1 MTYRQDDLLN
11 ISSYKPPKKKKVFG
25 VKKKNR
31 KDKEKPGRKA
41 GVATAVAAGLY
52 FGLNPLAKALGF
64 GSPGRMNGSPV
75 KMEECSV
82 DASSGIFG
90 NKNKCTNSNLNK
102 QRRKTEKQKKKA
114 AKKRVRKGG

>member
-52 FGLNPLAKALGF
+52 FGLNPLAKALGL
-64 GSPGRMNGSPV
+64 GSPAR
-75 KMEECSV
+75 MEECSV

-102 QRRKTEKQKKKA
+102 QRRKTEKKKKKA
-114 AKKRVRKGG
+114 AKKRIGKGG